1 MKRYI
6 KTGHRNVALL
16 LAAACV
22 SVTLAGCGDTAATEE
37 EETLS
42 EVIPVEA
49 QMPVAGTLTLK
60 NEFVGT
66 VSPEESVYVVP
77 MVTAEVLSTGIS
89 VGDTVTAGQELC
101 KLDTEAAELQLASAQ
116 AQYNSAAAGVQAAEV
131 GYEIAQ
137 AQYDSAVEQLDVQ
150 NEQTQRQKDLTMYQM
165 QMQIDGIN
173 DGISDINEQ
182 LADLAE
188 NREDA
193 KEQRDDLNKARG
205 RANEYVKQAQTAYNA
220 AASAFGY
227 DKAQQEYQEL
237 IATVTMLDN
246 IPPEQITPD
255 QATALEEAKKNL
267 SLKAEE
273 LETIKAQLKPHADA
287 LQAAQA
293 AASQTSAAYEQAKAG
308 IESIDDGREQLEE
321 TLSDTYRSKEQT
333 ETVKNLTEAQLNIDT
348 QKVQDISKRTAA
360 LGVDSAAAQV
370 NSAKVGA
377 AGAKVGID
385 SAEYQ
390 LDMYT
395 LTAPIDGVIE
405 AVNVKEHD
413 FASPQNPAFVI
424 SNKNTMTVTFGVSEG
439 IRGTLRIGQKIQVDR
454 NGKLYDAVI
463 TEIGS
468 MVDQTTGLF
477 VIKSCVNTPDASL
490 LTGSSV
496 KVTAETYS
504 QADALL
510 IPYDAVY
517 YDDSQPY
524 VYVAENGTAKRKDV
538 ETGIFDMDTITVLSG
553 LSTED
558 TLITSWSANLREG
571 AEVSVQMNTGSE
583 TGGTDTA
590 ADDMAGST
598 DTAVDDMAGSTDTVT
613 DDATGSTDTMAG
625 MAAGGT
631 ETSAESETDGAMT
644 ANGE

>member
-1 MKRYI
+1 MKRPYI
-6 KTGHRNVALL
+6 LSVHRKTAVL
-16 LAAACV
+16 LAAACAAA
-22 SVTLAGCGDTAATEE
+22 LFAGCGDVAQE

-60 NEFVGT
+60 NEFIGT
-66 VSPEESVYVVP
+66 VSPEESVYVIP
-77 MVTAEVLSTGIS
+77 MVSAEVLSTEIS
-89 VGDTVTAGQELC
+89 VGDTVVEGQELC

-137 AQYDSAVEQLDVQ
+137 AQYDSTVAQLDVQ

-165 QMQIDGIN
+165 QIQIDGIHS
-173 DGISDINEQ
+173 GIDDIYEQ
-182 LADLAE
+182 MADLEEDKE
-188 NREDA
+188 NA
-193 KEQRDDLNKARG
+193 KDQRDDLKDAKN
-205 RANEYVKQAQTAYNA
+205 RAENYVKQAQKAYQGALA
-220 AASAFGY
+220 A
-227 DKAQQEYQEL
+227 
-237 IATVTMLDN
+237 V
-246 IPPEQITPD
+246 
-255 QATALEEAKKNL
+255 TALEPTDPAVWEEVKNQYGDAYDYVLKQAKEQLEAAKT
-267 SLKAEE
+267 AYE
-273 LETIKAQLKPHADA
+273 Q
-287 LQAAQA
+287 AQA
-293 AASQTSAAYEQAKAG
+293 AAAQTSSAYEQVKAG
-308 IESIDDGREQLEE
+308 IDSIEDGEEQLRDA
-321 TLSDTYRSKEQT
+321 LSDTYKSLEQT
-333 ETVKNLTEAQLNIDT
+333 ETVKNLTEAQLDINT
-348 QKVQDISKRTAA
+348 QAVQDIGKKTAA

-377 AGAKVGID
+377 AGAQVGID

-395 LTAPIDGVIE
+395 LTAPIGGVIE

-413 FASPQNPAFVI
+413 FASPGTPAFVI

-439 IRGTLRIGQKIQVDR
+439 IRSTLRVGQKIEVDR

-477 VIKSCVNTPDASL
+477 AVKSCVNTPDDSL
-490 LTGSSV
+490 LTGSTV

-504 QADALL
+504 QADAIL

-524 VYVAENGTAKRKDV
+524 VYVAVNGVAQRRDV

-553 LSTED
+553 LTTQEQ
-558 TLITSWSANLREG
+558 LITSWSANLREG
-571 AEVSVQMNTGSE
+571 AEVSIQMVSGDEESTQ
-583 TGGTDTA
+583 TTD
-590 ADDMAGST
+590 
-598 DTAVDDMAGSTDTVT
+598 
-613 DDATGSTDTMAG
+613 
-625 MAAGGT
+625 
-631 ETSAESETDGAMT
+631 AE
-644 ANGE
+644 

>member
-1 MKRYI
+1 MKKEYI
-6 KTGHRNVALL
+6 KSGRRAVSVL
-16 LAAACV
+16 LAAACAA
-22 SVTLAGCGDTAATEE
+22 TLLAGCGDTTVEE

-42 EVIPVEA
+42 EAIPVEA

-66 VSPEESVYVVP
+66 VSPEESVYVIP
-77 MVTAEVLSTGIS
+77 MVSAEVLNTDIS
-89 VGDTVTAGQELC
+89 VGDTVIAGQELC
-101 KLDTEAAELQLASAQ
+101 KLDTEAAQLQLASAQ

-137 AQYDSAVEQLDVQ
+137 AQYDSAVAQLDVQ

-165 QMQIDGIN
+165 QMQIDGIS
-173 DGISDINEQ
+173 DGIEDINEQ
-182 LADLAE
+182 IYKLDE
-188 NREDA
+188 DREDA
-193 KEQRDDLNKARG
+193 KEQKNDLEKASD
-205 RANEYVKQAQTAYNA
+205 RANNALKQAAQAYA
-220 AASAFGY
+220 AA
-227 DKAQQEYQEL
+227 
-237 IATVTMLDN
+237 
-246 IPPEQITPD
+246 
-255 QATALEEAKKNL
+255 QAAVTALEPQDYEELQQVKKNFPNEDAYQHA
-267 SLKAEE
+267 LKQAKE
-273 LETIKAQLKPHADA
+273 QLAAAKTAYEG
-287 LQAAQA
+287 AQA
-293 AASQTSAAYEQAKAG
+293 AASQLDAAYEQAKAG
-308 IESIDDGREQLEE
+308 IESIDDGKEKLEDS
-321 TLSDTYRSKEQT
+321 LSDTYKTKEQT

-348 QKVQDISKRTAA
+348 QKVQDVSKRTAA

-377 AGAKVGID
+377 AGAQVGID

-439 IRGTLRIGQKIQVDR
+439 IRGTLRVGQKLTVDR
-454 NGKLYDAVI
+454 NGKLYDAAI

-477 VIKSCVNTPDASL
+477 MIKSCVSTPDDSL

-496 KVTAETYS
+496 KVTADTYS

-553 LSTED
+553 LSEED

-571 AEVSVQMNTGSE
+571 AEVSVQMKNEG
-583 TGGTDTA
+583 DTA
-590 ADDMAGST
+590 DS
-598 DTAVDDMAGSTDTVT
+598 
-613 DDATGSTDTMAG
+613 
-625 MAAGGT
+625 
-631 ETSAESETDGAMT
+631 AMT
-644 ANGE
+644 AGGE

>member
-1 MKRYI
+1 MKRRYI
-6 KTGHRNVALL
+6 KSGRSAVSVL
-16 LAAACV
+16 LAAVCV
-22 SVTLAGCGDTAATEE
+22 SAMLAGCGDAAATEE

-42 EVIPVEA
+42 EVLPVEA
-49 QMPVAGTLTLK
+49 QMPEAGTLTLK

-66 VSPEESVYVVP
+66 VSPEESVYVIP
-77 MVTAEVLSTGIS
+77 MVTAEVLNTDIS
-89 VGDTVTAGQELC
+89 VGDSVTAGQELC

-137 AQYDSAVEQLDVQ
+137 AQYDSTVAQLDVQ

-165 QMQIDGIN
+165 QMQIDGIS
-173 DGISDINEQ
+173 DGIDDINEQ
-182 LADLAE
+182 IYKLDE
-188 NREDA
+188 DREDA
-193 KEQRDDLNKARG
+193 KEQKDDLKKA
-205 RANEYVKQAQTAYNA
+205 
-220 AASAFGY
+220 S
-227 DKAQQEYQEL
+227 DKA
-237 IATVTMLDN
+237 N
-246 IPPEQITPD
+246 
-255 QATALEEAKKNL
+255 K
-267 SLKAEE
+267 SLK
-273 LETIKAQLKPHADA
+273 
-287 LQAAQA
+287 QAAQA
-293 AASQTSAAYEQAKAG
+293 YAAAQAAVTALEPQDYTELQNVKGQFSSEEAYEYALKQAKEQLAAAKTAYEGAQAAVSQLDAAYEQVKAG
-308 IESIDDGREQLEE
+308 IESIDDGKEKLEDS
-321 TLSDTYRSKEQT
+321 LSDTYKTKEQT
-333 ETVKNLTEAQLNIDT
+333 ETVKNLTEAQLNVDT
-348 QKVQDISKRTAA
+348 QRVQDIGKRTAA

-395 LTAPIDGVIE
+395 LTAPIDGIVE

-413 FASPQNPAFVI
+413 FASLQTPAFVI

-439 IRGTLRIGQKIQVDR
+439 IRSTLRVGQKLKVDR
-454 NGKLYDAVI
+454 NGKLYDAAI

-468 MVDQTTGLF
+468 MVDQNTGLF
-477 VIKSCVNTPDASL
+477 MIKSCVSTPDDSL

-496 KVTAETYS
+496 KVTADTYS

-524 VYVAENGTAKRKDV
+524 VYVAENGLARRKDV

-558 TLITSWSANLREG
+558 VLITSWSANLREG
-571 AEVSVQMNTGSE
+571 AEVSVQMKTA
-583 TGGTDTA
+583 DA
-590 ADDMAGST
+590 ADGEQETAG
-598 DTAVDDMAGSTDTVT
+598 
-613 DDATGSTDTMAG
+613 
-625 MAAGGT
+625 
-631 ETSAESETDGAMT
+631 EETDGAMT
-644 ANGE
+644 AGGE

>member
-137 AQYDSAVEQLDVQ
+137 AQYDSAVAQLDMQ

-193 KEQRDDLNKARG
+193 KDQRDDLYKARG
-205 RANEYVKQAQTAYNA
+205 RANEYVKQAQTAYQA
-220 AASAFGY
+220 AASAYGY
-227 DKAQQEYQEL
+227 PQAQAAYQAAV
-237 IATVTMLDN
+237 ATVTMM
-246 IPPEQITPD
+246 ESPD
-255 QATALEEAKKNL
+255 YDRTQHGDEAAYEAALETAKKTL
-267 SLKAEE
+267 QAADSALQEAE
-273 LETIKAQLKPHADA
+273 KNMKPHADT

-293 AASQTSAAYEQAKAG
+293 AASQMDSAYEQAKAG

-439 IRGTLRIGQKIQVDR
+439 IRGTLRVGQKIQVDR
-454 NGKLYDAVI
+454 NGRLYDAAI

-477 VIKSCVNTPDASL
+477 MIKSCVSTPDDSL

-496 KVTAETYS
+496 KVSADTYS
-504 QADALL
+504 QTDALL

-553 LSTED
+553 LTTED

-571 AEVSVQMNTGSE
+571 AEISVQMTQADEEEE
-583 TGGTDTA
+583 TQA
-590 ADDMAGST
+590 
-598 DTAVDDMAGSTDTVT
+598 TAVDGEEGMQKTAGD
-613 DDATGSTDTMAG
+613 GGEG
-625 MAAGGT
+625 MQ
-631 ETSAESETDGAMT
+631 MT
-644 ANGE
+644 AGDGEEGMQATAGNEDEE

>member
-1 MKRYI
+1 MKRRYI
-6 KTGHRNVALL
+6 KSGRSAVSVL
-16 LAAACV
+16 LAAVCV
-22 SVTLAGCGDTAATEE
+22 SAMLAGCGDAAATEE

-42 EVIPVEA
+42 EVLPVEA
-49 QMPVAGTLTLK
+49 QMPEAGTLTLK

-66 VSPEESVYVVP
+66 VSPEESVYVIP
-77 MVTAEVLSTGIS
+77 MVTAEVLNTDIS
-89 VGDTVTAGQELC
+89 VGDSVTAGQELC

-137 AQYDSAVEQLDVQ
+137 AQYDSTVAQLDVQ

-165 QMQIDGIN
+165 QMQIDGIS
-173 DGISDINEQ
+173 DGIDDINEQ
-182 LADLAE
+182 IYKLDE
-188 NREDA
+188 DREDA
-193 KEQRDDLNKARG
+193 KEQKDDLKKA
-205 RANEYVKQAQTAYNA
+205 
-220 AASAFGY
+220 S
-227 DKAQQEYQEL
+227 DKA
-237 IATVTMLDN
+237 N
-246 IPPEQITPD
+246 
-255 QATALEEAKKNL
+255 K
-267 SLKAEE
+267 SLK
-273 LETIKAQLKPHADA
+273 
-287 LQAAQA
+287 QAAQA
-293 AASQTSAAYEQAKAG
+293 YAAAQAAVTALEPQDYTELQNVKGQFPSEEAYEYALKQAKEQLAAAKTAYEGAQAAVSQLDAAYEQVKAG
-308 IESIDDGREQLEE
+308 IESIDDGKEKLEDS
-321 TLSDTYRSKEQT
+321 LSDTYKTKEQT
-333 ETVKNLTEAQLNIDT
+333 ETVKNLTEAQLNVDT
-348 QKVQDISKRTAA
+348 QRVQDIGKRTAA

-395 LTAPIDGVIE
+395 LTAPIDGIVE

-413 FASPQNPAFVI
+413 FASPQTPAFVI

-439 IRGTLRIGQKIQVDR
+439 IRSTLRVGQKLKVDR
-454 NGKLYDAVI
+454 NGKLYDAAI

-468 MVDQTTGLF
+468 MVDQNTGLF
-477 VIKSCVNTPDASL
+477 MIKSCVSTPDDSL

-496 KVTAETYS
+496 KVTADTYS

-524 VYVAENGTAKRKDV
+524 VYVAENGLARRKDV

-558 TLITSWSANLREG
+558 VLITSWSANLREG
-571 AEVSVQMNTGSE
+571 AEVSVQMKTA
-583 TGGTDTA
+583 DA
-590 ADDMAGST
+590 ADGEQETAG
-598 DTAVDDMAGSTDTVT
+598 
-613 DDATGSTDTMAG
+613 
-625 MAAGGT
+625 
-631 ETSAESETDGAMT
+631 EETDGAMT
-644 ANGE
+644 AGGE

>member
-1 MKRYI
+1 MKKQYI
-6 KTGHRNVALL
+6 KSGRRAVSVL

-22 SVTLAGCGDTAATEE
+22 SAVLAGCGDTAATEE
-37 EETLS
+37 EDTLN

-49 QMPVAGTLTLK
+49 QMPEAGTLTLK

-66 VSPEESVYVVP
+66 VSPEESVYVIPLVS
-77 MVTAEVLSTGIS
+77 AEVLSTNIS
-89 VGDTVTAGQELC
+89 VGDSVTAGQELC

-137 AQYDSAVEQLDVQ
+137 AQYDSTVAQMDVQ

-173 DGISDINEQ
+173 DGIDNINEQ
-182 LADLAE
+182 LTDLAE
-188 NREDA
+188 NKEDA
-193 KEQRDDLNKARG
+193 EDQRDDLNKARKQ
-205 RANEYVKQAQTAYNA
+205 ANSYVKQAQTAYQA
-220 AASAFGY
+220 AASAYGY
-227 DKAQQEYQEL
+227 PQAQAAYQAAV
-237 IATVTMLDN
+237 ATVTMM
-246 IPPEQITPD
+246 ESPD
-255 QATALEEAKKNL
+255 YDKTQHGTEEAYN
-267 SLKAEE
+267 
-273 LETIKAQLKPHADA
+273 TA
-287 LQAAQA
+287 LQAAKDELKAADSALQDAEKNMKPHTDTLQA
-293 AASQTSAAYEQAKAG
+293 AQSAASQMDSAYEQAKAG
-308 IESIDDGREQLEE
+308 IESIEDGEEQLRD
-321 TLSDTYRSKEQT
+321 TLSDTYKSKEQT
-333 ETVKNLTEAQLNIDT
+333 ETVKNLTEAQLNVST
-348 QKVQDISKRTAA
+348 QRVQDIGKRTAA

-413 FASPQNPAFVI
+413 FASPQSPAFVI

-439 IRGTLRIGQKIQVDR
+439 IRGTLRVGQKIQVDR

-477 VIKSCVNTPDASL
+477 MIKSCVNTPDDSL

-504 QADALL
+504 QTNALL

-517 YDDSQPY
+517 YDNSQPY
-524 VYVAENGTAKRKDV
+524 VYVAENGMAKRKDV

-571 AEVSVQMNTGSE
+571 AEVSVQIKTESVQDSGQTTS
-583 TGGTDTA
+583 GG
-590 ADDMAGST
+590 
-598 DTAVDDMAGSTDTVT
+598 
-613 DDATGSTDTMAG
+613 
-625 MAAGGT
+625 
-631 ETSAESETDGAMT
+631 ETDSVQT
-644 ANGE
+644 AGDE

>member
-1 MKRYI
+1 MKRQYI
-6 KTGHRNVALL
+6 KSGHRTFSVL

-22 SVTLAGCGDTAATEE
+22 TTALAGCGDTAVTEE
-37 EETLS
+37 ESLS

-66 VSPEESVYVVP
+66 VSPEESVYVIP

-137 AQYDSAVEQLDVQ
+137 AQYDSAVAQMDMQ

-165 QMQIDGIN
+165 QMQIDGIS
-173 DGISDINEQ
+173 DGIDDINEQ
-182 LADLAE
+182 IAE
-188 NREDA
+188 LEEQREDA
-193 KEQRDDLNKARG
+193 KEQRDDLNRARDKASNS
-205 RANEYVKQAQTAYNA
+205 AKQAAQAYA
-220 AASAFGY
+220 AAQAAVTALEPGNY
-227 DKAQQEYQEL
+227 DELQEL
-237 IATVTMLDN
+237 IAQQFQGSTDAYEYALKQAK
-246 IPPEQITPD
+246 EQLAVA
-255 QATALEEAKKNL
+255 QATYEG
-267 SLKAEE
+267 
-273 LETIKAQLKPHADA
+273 
-287 LQAAQA
+287 AQA

-308 IESIDDGREQLEE
+308 IESIDDGREKLEE
-321 TLSDTYRSKEQT
+321 SLSDTYRSKEQT
-333 ETVKNLTEAQLNIDT
+333 ETVKNLTEAQLNVNT
-348 QKVQDISKRTAA
+348 QQVQDISKRTAA

-439 IRGTLRIGQKIQVDR
+439 IRGTLRVGQKIQVDR

-477 VIKSCVNTPDASL
+477 MIKSCVNTPDDSL

-504 QADALL
+504 QTDALL

-524 VYVAENGTAKRKDV
+524 VYVEENGTAKRKDV

-571 AEVSVQMNTGSE
+571 AEVSVR
-583 TGGTDTA
+583 
-590 ADDMAGST
+590 
-598 DTAVDDMAGSTDTVT
+598 
-613 DDATGSTDTMAG
+613 
-625 MAAGGT
+625 
-631 ETSAESETDGAMT
+631 MT
-644 ANGE
+644 AGNEADSTQAAEE

>member
-1 MKRYI
+1 MKKQYI
-6 KTGHRNVALL
+6 KSGRRAVSVL

-22 SVTLAGCGDTAATEE
+22 SAVLAGCGDTAATEE
-37 EETLS
+37 EDTLN

-49 QMPVAGTLTLK
+49 QMPEAGTLTLK

-66 VSPEESVYVVP
+66 VSPEESVYVIPLVS
-77 MVTAEVLSTGIS
+77 AEVLSTNIS
-89 VGDTVTAGQELC
+89 VGDSVTAGQELC

-137 AQYDSAVEQLDVQ
+137 AQYDSTVAQMDVQ
-150 NEQTQRQKDLTMYQM
+150 NEQTRRQKDLTMYQM

-173 DGISDINEQ
+173 DGIDNINEQ
-182 LADLAE
+182 LTDLAE
-188 NREDA
+188 NKEDA
-193 KEQRDDLNKARG
+193 EDQRDDLNKARKQ
-205 RANEYVKQAQTAYNA
+205 ANSYVKQAQTAYQA
-220 AASAFGY
+220 AASAYGY
-227 DKAQQEYQEL
+227 PQAQAAYQAAV
-237 IATVTMLDN
+237 ATVTMM
-246 IPPEQITPD
+246 ESPD
-255 QATALEEAKKNL
+255 YDKTQHGTEEAYN
-267 SLKAEE
+267 
-273 LETIKAQLKPHADA
+273 TA
-287 LQAAQA
+287 LQAAKDELKAADSALQDAEKNMKPHTDTLQA
-293 AASQTSAAYEQAKAG
+293 AQSAASQMDSAYEQAKAG
-308 IESIDDGREQLEE
+308 IESIEDGEEQLRD
-321 TLSDTYRSKEQT
+321 TLSDTYKSKEQT
-333 ETVKNLTEAQLNIDT
+333 ETVKNLTEAQLNVST
-348 QKVQDISKRTAA
+348 QRVQDIGKRTAA

-413 FASPQNPAFVI
+413 FASPQSPAFVI

-439 IRGTLRIGQKIQVDR
+439 IRGTLRVGQKIQVDR

-477 VIKSCVNTPDASL
+477 MIKSCVNTPDDSL

-504 QADALL
+504 QTNALL

-517 YDDSQPY
+517 YDNSQPY
-524 VYVAENGTAKRKDV
+524 VYVAENGMAKRKDV

-571 AEVSVQMNTGSE
+571 AEVSVQIKTESVQDSGQTTS
-583 TGGTDTA
+583 GG
-590 ADDMAGST
+590 
-598 DTAVDDMAGSTDTVT
+598 
-613 DDATGSTDTMAG
+613 
-625 MAAGGT
+625 
-631 ETSAESETDGAMT
+631 ETDSVQT
-644 ANGE
+644 AGDE

>member
-1 MKRYI
+1 MKKQYI
-6 KTGHRNVALL
+6 KSGRRAVSVL

-22 SVTLAGCGDTAATEE
+22 SAVLAGCGDTAATEE
-37 EETLS
+37 EDTLN

-66 VSPEESVYVVP
+66 VSPEESVYVIPLVS
-77 MVTAEVLSTGIS
+77 AEVLSTNIN
-89 VGDTVTAGQELC
+89 VGDSVSAGQELC

-137 AQYDSAVEQLDVQ
+137 AQYDSTVAQMDVQ

-173 DGISDINEQ
+173 DGIDNINEQ
-182 LADLAE
+182 LTDLAE
-188 NREDA
+188 NKEDA
-193 KEQRDDLNKARG
+193 EDQRDDLNKAR
-205 RANEYVKQAQTAYNA
+205 KQANKYVELAQADYNA
-220 AASAFGY
+220 AASAYGY
-227 DKAQQEYQEL
+227 AAAQGEYQE
-237 IATVTMLDN
+237 AVAEVTMLDSVDSA
-246 IPPEQITPD
+246 EYD
-255 QATALEEAKKNL
+255 AKYGEGAWDSAKAAANQK
-267 SLKAEE
+267 LKAADLNLNGGTDDSGNQVVGIE
-273 LETIKAQLKPHADA
+273 AQMKPHKDT
-287 LQAAQA
+287 LTAAQS
-293 AASQTSAAYEQAKAG
+293 AASQMDSAYEQAKAG
-308 IESIDDGREQLEE
+308 IESIEDGEEQLRD
-321 TLSDTYRSKEQT
+321 TLSDTYKSKEQT
-333 ETVKNLTEAQLNIDT
+333 ETVKNLTEAQLNVST
-348 QKVQDISKRTAA
+348 QRVQDIGKRTAA

-413 FASPQNPAFVI
+413 FASPQSPAFVI

-439 IRGTLRIGQKIQVDR
+439 IRGTLRVGQKIQVDR

-477 VIKSCVNTPDASL
+477 MIKSCVNTPDDSL

-504 QADALL
+504 QTNALL

-517 YDDSQPY
+517 YDNSQPY
-524 VYVAENGTAKRKDV
+524 VYVAENGMAKRKDV

-571 AEVSVQMNTGSE
+571 AEVSVQIKTESVQDSGQTTS
-583 TGGTDTA
+583 GG
-590 ADDMAGST
+590 
-598 DTAVDDMAGSTDTVT
+598 
-613 DDATGSTDTMAG
+613 
-625 MAAGGT
+625 
-631 ETSAESETDGAMT
+631 ETDSAQT
-644 ANGE
+644 AGDE

>member
-137 AQYDSAVEQLDVQ
+137 AQYDSAVAQLDVQ

-165 QMQIDGIN
+165 QMQIDGIS
-173 DGISDINEQ
+173 DGIEDINEQ
-182 LADLAE
+182 IYQLEED
-188 NREDA
+188 REDA
-193 KEQRDDLNKARG
+193 KDQRDDLKKARD
-205 RANEYVKQAQTAYNA
+205 RANSGLKQASQAYEA
-220 AASAFGY
+220 A
-227 DKAQQEYQEL
+227 
-237 IATVTMLDN
+237 
-246 IPPEQITPD
+246 
-255 QATALEEAKKNL
+255 QAAVTALEPGDYQAQQDIIAGPPFNGNVNAYEYALKQAKEQL
-267 SLKAEE
+267 AAAKAAYEG
-273 LETIKAQLKPHADA
+273 
-287 LQAAQA
+287 AQA

>member
-1 MKRYI
+1 M
-6 KTGHRNVALL
+6 
-16 LAAACV
+16 
-22 SVTLAGCGDTAATEE
+22 
-37 EETLS
+37 
-42 EVIPVEA
+42 
-49 QMPVAGTLTLK
+49 
-60 NEFVGT
+60 
-66 VSPEESVYVVP
+66 
-77 MVTAEVLSTGIS
+77 
-89 VGDTVTAGQELC
+89 
-101 KLDTEAAELQLASAQ
+101 
-116 AQYNSAAAGVQAAEV
+116 

-137 AQYDSAVEQLDVQ
+137 AQYDSAVAQLDVQ

-205 RANEYVKQAQTAYNA
+205 KANEYVKQAQTAYNA

-631 ETSAESETDGAMT
+631 ETSTESETDGAMT

>member
-1 MKRYI
+1 MKRQYI
-6 KTGHRNVALL
+6 KSGRGAVSVL
-16 LAAACV
+16 LAAACA
-22 SVTLAGCGDTAATEE
+22 STLLFGCGDAAESAE
-37 EETLS
+37 EETMS

-49 QMPVAGTLTLK
+49 QMPVAGTLVLK

-66 VSPEESVYVVP
+66 VSPEESVYVIP

-137 AQYDSAVEQLDVQ
+137 AQYDSTVAQMDVQ

-173 DGISDINEQ
+173 DGIDDINEQ
-182 LADLAE
+182 LVKLDE
-188 NREDA
+188 DREDA
-193 KEQRDDLNKARG
+193 KDQRDDLNKARG
-205 RANEYVKQAQTAYNA
+205 KANEYVKQAQAAYHA
-220 AASAFGY
+220 AAVAYGY
-227 DKAQQEYQEL
+227 EAVQARYQAA
-237 IATVTMLDN
+237 IAAV
-246 IPPEQITPD
+246 
-255 QATALEEAKKNL
+255 TALETPGVTPDPAALEAAKQ
-267 SLKAEE
+267 E
-273 LETIKAQLKPHADA
+273 LEDAAAALKEVEEKLKPLAEA

-308 IESIDDGREQLEE
+308 IESIDDGKEKLEDS
-321 TLSDTYRSKEQT
+321 LSDTYKTKAQT

-348 QKVQDISKRTAA
+348 QQVQDIGKRTAA

-370 NSAKVGA
+370 NSARVGA

-413 FASPQNPAFVI
+413 FASPQTPAFVI
-424 SNKNTMTVTFGVSEG
+424 SNKKTMTVTFGVSEG
-439 IRGTLRIGQKIQVDR
+439 IRGTLRIGQKIQIDR

-477 VIKSCVNTPDASL
+477 MIKSCVSTPDDSL

-504 QADALL
+504 QTDALL

-524 VYVAENGTAKRKDV
+524 VYVAQNGVAKRMDV
-538 ETGIFDMDTITVLSG
+538 ETGIFDMELITVLSG

-571 AEVSVQMNTGSE
+571 AEVSVQMTADSGKDSTE
-583 TGGTDTA
+583 TASDETDYAETPA
-590 ADDMAGST
+590 ADETNGT
-598 DTAVDDMAGSTDTVT
+598 QT
-613 DDATGSTDTMAG
+613 TG
-625 MAAGGT
+625 
-631 ETSAESETDGAMT
+631 EE
-644 ANGE
+644 

>member
-1 MKRYI
+1 MKRRYI
-6 KTGHRNVALL
+6 KSGRSAVSVL
-16 LAAACV
+16 LAAVCV
-22 SVTLAGCGDTAATEE
+22 SAMLAGCGDAAATEE

-42 EVIPVEA
+42 EVLPVEA
-49 QMPVAGTLTLK
+49 QMPEAGTLTLK

-66 VSPEESVYVVP
+66 VSPEESVYVIP
-77 MVTAEVLSTGIS
+77 MVTAEVLNTDIS
-89 VGDTVTAGQELC
+89 VGDSVTAGQELC

-137 AQYDSAVEQLDVQ
+137 AQYDSTVAQLDVQ

-165 QMQIDGIN
+165 QMQIDGII
-173 DGISDINEQ
+173 DGIDDINEQ
-182 LADLAE
+182 IYKLDE
-188 NREDA
+188 DREDA
-193 KEQRDDLNKARG
+193 KEQKDDLKKA
-205 RANEYVKQAQTAYNA
+205 
-220 AASAFGY
+220 S
-227 DKAQQEYQEL
+227 DKA
-237 IATVTMLDN
+237 N
-246 IPPEQITPD
+246 
-255 QATALEEAKKNL
+255 K
-267 SLKAEE
+267 SLK
-273 LETIKAQLKPHADA
+273 
-287 LQAAQA
+287 QAAQA
-293 AASQTSAAYEQAKAG
+293 YAAAPAAVTALEPQDYTELQNVKGQFPSEEAYEYALKQAKEQLAAAKTAYEGAQAAVSQLDAAYEQVKAG
-308 IESIDDGREQLEE
+308 IESIDDGKEKLEDS
-321 TLSDTYRSKEQT
+321 LSDTYKTKEQT
-333 ETVKNLTEAQLNIDT
+333 ETVKNLTEAQLNVDT
-348 QKVQDISKRTAA
+348 QRVQDIGKRTAA

-395 LTAPIDGVIE
+395 LTAPIDGIVE

-413 FASPQNPAFVI
+413 FASPQTPAFVI

-439 IRGTLRIGQKIQVDR
+439 IRSTLRVGQKLKVDR
-454 NGKLYDAVI
+454 NGKLYDAAI

-468 MVDQTTGLF
+468 MVDQNTGLF
-477 VIKSCVNTPDASL
+477 MIKSCVSTPDDSL

-496 KVTAETYS
+496 KVTADTYS

-524 VYVAENGTAKRKDV
+524 VYVAENGLARRKDV

-558 TLITSWSANLREG
+558 VLITSWSANLREG
-571 AEVSVQMNTGSE
+571 AEVSVQMKTA
-583 TGGTDTA
+583 DA
-590 ADDMAGST
+590 ADGEQETAG
-598 DTAVDDMAGSTDTVT
+598 
-613 DDATGSTDTMAG
+613 
-625 MAAGGT
+625 
-631 ETSAESETDGAMT
+631 EETDGAMT
-644 ANGE
+644 AGGE

>member
-1 MKRYI
+1 MKRSYI
-6 KTGHRNVALL
+6 ISVYRKTAVLL
-16 LAAACV
+16 TAVCV
-22 SVTLAGCGDTAATEE
+22 TVLIAGCGDVTQE

-66 VSPEESVYVVP
+66 VSPEESVYVIP
-77 MVTAEVLSTGIS
+77 MVSAEVLSTEIS
-89 VGDTVTAGQELC
+89 VGDTVVEGQELC

-137 AQYDSAVEQLDVQ
+137 AQYDSTVAQLDVQ

-165 QMQIDGIN
+165 QMQIDGIHS
-173 DGISDINEQ
+173 GIDDINEQ
-182 LADLAE
+182 IADLAE
-188 NREDA
+188 DKEDA
-193 KEQRDDLNKARG
+193 KDQRDDLNRARKKA
-205 RANEYVKQAQTAYNA
+205 NDYVAQAKTAYEA
-220 AASAFGY
+220 ALAA
-227 DKAQQEYQEL
+227 
-237 IATVTMLDN
+237 V
-246 IPPEQITPD
+246 
-255 QATALEEAKKNL
+255 TALEPTDPEKWKEVKEHYGEAYDYV
-267 SLKAEE
+267 LKQAKEQ
-273 LETIKAQLKPHADA
+273 LEAAKTAYEQ
-287 LQAAQA
+287 AQA
-293 AASQTSAAYEQAKAG
+293 AAAQTSSAYEQVKAG
-308 IESIDDGREQLEE
+308 IDSIEDGEEQLRDA
-321 TLSDTYRSKEQT
+321 LSDTYKSLEQT
-333 ETVKNLTEAQLNIDT
+333 ETIKNLTEAQLDIDT
-348 QKVQDISKRTAA
+348 QSVQDIGKKTAA

-377 AGAKVGID
+377 AGAQVGID

-395 LTAPIDGVIE
+395 LTAPIGGVIE

-413 FASPQNPAFVI
+413 FASPGTPAFVI

-439 IRGTLRIGQKIQVDR
+439 IRGTLRVGQKIEVDR
-454 NGKLYDAVI
+454 NGKPYEAVI

-477 VIKSCVNTPDASL
+477 AIKSCVNTPDDSL
-490 LTGSSV
+490 LTGSTV

-504 QADALL
+504 QSDAIL

-524 VYVAENGTAKRKDV
+524 VYVAVNGVAQRRNV

-553 LSTED
+553 LTTQEQ
-558 TLITSWSANLREG
+558 LITSWSANLREG
-571 AEVSVQMNTGSE
+571 AEVAVQMVSGDADSTQ
-583 TGGTDTA
+583 TTD
-590 ADDMAGST
+590 
-598 DTAVDDMAGSTDTVT
+598 
-613 DDATGSTDTMAG
+613 
-625 MAAGGT
+625 
-631 ETSAESETDGAMT
+631 AE
-644 ANGE
+644 

>member
-37 EETLS
+37 EETLR

-137 AQYDSAVEQLDVQ
+137 AQYDSAVAQLDVQ

-205 RANEYVKQAQTAYNA
+205 RANEYVKQAQTAYDA
-220 AASAFGY
+220 AAVAFGY
-227 DKAQQEYQEL
+227 SEKQRAYQAAIAQMNMVEGVGTADPEYD
-237 IATVTMLDN
+237 T
-246 IPPEQITPD
+246 
-255 QATALEEAKKNL
+255 K
-267 SLKAEE
+267 KAEAQKE
-273 LETIKAQLKPHADA
+273 LDGAKEALAEAEENMKPHADA

-631 ETSAESETDGAMT
+631 ETSTESETDGAMT